1 MKFERLMYMNEL
13 KKCEEQTITTVEIA
27 KMMEMRHDRVLRKLE
42 GQDVKGKHTEGI
54 IEILTRHNLGASDY
68 FIPATYKD
76 ESGKENKCYKITKLG
91 CDFLANKFSGEK
103 GIIFTARY
111 VKRFADMEKCIKEQ
125 QMTCIVQIPKISQ
138 SRRVL
143 QKKVERIAGRQEMAP
158 KKVMG
163 EIMQKLGERNN
174 LAIAKQLYYKQY
186 GFMPPYALDL
196 VEFSP
201 ELIEEAHEFADE
213 MLLKPTKEEQMRE
226 EIESVIANW

>member
-27 KMMEMRHDRVLRKLE
+27 QMLDMKHWQILRKLD
-42 GQDVKGKHTEGI
+42 GTKKIKGI
-54 IEILTRHNLGASDY
+54 IQILNDNKIVVVDY
-68 FIPATYKD
+68 FIKSTYTDDKG
-76 ESGKENKCYKITKLG
+76 EERPCYKVTKLG
-91 CDFLANKFSGEK
+91 CDFLANKFNGEK